1 MKSKK
6 LFFSVCLAL
15 ILSLFCFV
23 SCTGGTTGA
32 TSEKES
38 SSITGESISVESES
52 EISSESE
59 SEGISLT
66 VPTFAIDEITATP
79 TSLSFTYTE
88 NDPDEVGEITEIRA
102 EASGKDAV
110 YAENLE
116 DCEVKGL
123 YSVTTYTLVVE
134 YTYDVGDGEVS
145 KEYKKNKSTLSLKKP
160 TVELSA
166 ESTTFD
172 CITFELNITD
182 PDQIAVVKEIK
193 LVPEEGEEIIL
204 EDLSLRAFEGIESG
218 VYTLEVYYEYDLNRG
233 NGATEQ
239 KVSISVSTK
248 INPLSL
254 VDFTVVVEEGRDPIV
269 LQISDTQII
278 DASQCREGRESSM
291 SYYGPDKIEARM
303 TGFIRETVTAVKPDL
318 ILITG
323 DLVYGEFDDKGTSLL
338 TLIDI
343 MDSFKIPWA
352 PIFGNHDNESKKGVD
367 WQCEQ
372 LENSEFCLFKQRT
385 LTGNG
390 NYTVG
395 IVQGGKLT
403 RAFFMMDSNGC
414 GNVSAE
420 SLANGHTTSATGFG
434 IDQINWFVTVGELL
448 NKWSPETK
456 ISFAFHIQIAM
467 FETAYEKYGFTN
479 SNTADNP
486 INIETHEN
494 RAETDF
500 GYIGKDLKGEW
511 DRNNMVYDKM
521 KDIGVDSIFVGHEHC
536 NSASVVYDGVR
547 FQFGQ
552 KISMYDR
559 CNWLKDD
566 GTIVGV
572 YNEVQNATPIM
583 GGSVI
588 VLSKEDGS
596 IKDGY
601 IYYCGGIDPLSPKA

>member
-1 MKSKK
+1 MKNKK
-6 LFFSVCLAL
+6 LFFSVIITL
-15 ILSLFCFV
+15 ILSLICFV
-23 SCTGGTTGA
+23 GCTSGTTGG

-38 SSITGESISVESES
+38 DSITSESSSVESEVA
-52 EISSESE
+52 SESE
-59 SEGISLT
+59 SEGSSFTI
-66 VPTFAIDEITATP
+66 PTFAIDEITATP

-88 NDPDEVGEITEIRA
+88 TDPDEVGEITEIRA
-102 EASGKDAV
+102 EASGKDTV
-110 YAENLE
+110 YAENFE
-116 DCEVKGL
+116 DCEVNGL

-145 KEYKKNKSTLSLKKP
+145 KEYKKNKSTLSLKRP

-166 ESTTFD
+166 ESTDFD
-172 CITFELNITD
+172 SITFELNVSD
-182 PDQIAVVKEIK
+182 PDEIAVIKEIK
-193 LVPEEGEEIIL
+193 LVPEEGDEIIL

-218 VYTLEVYYEYDLNRG
+218 LYTLTVIYEYDLNRG
-233 NGATEQ
+233 NGAIEQ
-239 KVSISVSTK
+239 VSSISVSTK
-248 INPLSL
+248 INPLSV
-254 VDFTVVVEEGRDPIV
+254 VDFVVEVEEGRDPIV
-269 LQISDTQII
+269 LQLSDTQII
-278 DASQCREGRESSM
+278 DASQCRDGRESSM

-303 TGFIRETVTAVKPDL
+303 TGFIRETVTAVNPDL

-343 MDSFKIPWA
+343 MDSFQIPWA
-352 PIFGNHDNESKKGVD
+352 PVFGNHDNESKKGAD
-367 WQCEQ
+367 WQSEQ
-372 LENSEFCLFKQRT
+372 FENAKYCLFKQRT

-395 IVQGGKLT
+395 ISQGGKLT
-403 RAFFMMDSNGC
+403 RVFFMMDSNG
-414 GNVSAE
+414 GGHVSAE
-420 SLANGHTTSATGFG
+420 SLANGHTTSSPGFG
-434 IDQINWFVTVGELL
+434 LDQVDWFVTIGQVL
-448 NKWSPETK
+448 NEWSPETK

-500 GYIGKDLKGEW
+500 GYIGSDLKGAW
-511 DRNNMVYDKM
+511 DQNNIIYNKM
-521 KDIGVDSIFVGHEHC
+521 KSIGVDSIFVGHEHL